1 MVDQQWFRLDGGV
14 GDKAMPRD
22 LMRRDPESVE
32 GCYAD
37 HRNVDKVGMRV
48 IEPGRKGYNFTYI
61 PPGIRYVVVDVSGAR
76 MIRAL
81 LRVAPMC
88 A

>member
-14 GDKAMPRD
+14 GDEAMPRD

-37 HRNVDKVGMRV
+37 HRNVDKVGMRM
-48 IEPGRKGYNFTYI
+48 IEPGRKGYNFNFYLY
-61 PPGIRYVVVDVSGAR
+61 PPWDQVRRSRRQWG
-76 MIRAL
+76 
-81 LRVAPMC
+81 
-88 A
+88 